1 MEKEIVRNNQPSHS
15 DTDSKQASLAKVV
28 DKWRV
33 KVFEGLVANK
43 RYELVIRDNLTKYS
57 EEKLSLK
64 QELSQAQILIQLTD
78 NKLTTL

>member
-1 MEKEIVRNNQPSHS
+1 MEKEMVRKSQSGHL
-15 DTDSKQASLAKVV
+15 DTDGKQACLAKVV

-43 RYELVIRDNLTKYS
+43 RYELVIRDNLSKYS

-64 QELSQAQILIQLTD
+64 QELSQAQTLIQLTD
-78 NKLTTL
+78 NKLTTV